1 LNKLAV
7 LAFTL
12 LVFLSSMLWFLANES
27 LNEYINS
34 QIQLQGHYYSDQKTT
49 LDLADFSS
57 STGTGEFNNL
67 RLLNLGDYQAEYAVI
82 IDAAHI
88 ALLRQPTEPLLTTIT
103 AVTINK
109 LTLNSETTS
118 GKTSNID
125 QLIERVSNKLAHDFP
140 ELYPDISAKIY
151 ATNNPELNA
160 EEYAQNNPQAG
171 PIIDHT
177 KAKKKRGKPKEKINI
192 STIIINTV
200 ELNSINNGLAK
211 RTLLHDVKLTTI
223 GGKEGIIINQFGGEI
238 LLALLSLA
246 VQS

>member
-1 LNKLAV
+1 
-7 LAFTL
+7 
-12 LVFLSSMLWFLANES
+12 MLWFLANES

-57 STGTGEFNNL
+57 STGTGEFKNL
-67 RLLNLGDYQAEYAVI
+67 SLLNLTNHQAEYAVV

-88 ALLRQPTEPLLTTIT
+88 ALLRQPTEPLLTTIQ
-103 AVTINK
+103 AITINK
-109 LTLNSETTS
+109 LTLNSETIP

-125 QLIERVSNKLAHDFP
+125 QLIARISNKLAHDFP

-151 ATNNPELNA
+151 AKNNPQLNA

-192 STIIINTV
+192 STVTINTV
-200 ELNSINNGLAK
+200 ELNIINNGLTK
-211 RTLLHDVKLTTI
+211 KTLIHNLKLTTI
-223 GGKEGIIINQFGGEI
+223 GGDQGIVINQLGGEV
-238 LLALLSLA
+238 LLALLNLA
-246 VQS
+246 VKS